1 MEMAKIIL
9 IVLFIVIVATF
20 STMNQQEIS
29 LRYFFGWETVPF
41 PLFLLILASLILGL
55 ILGFLVGLGDR
66 LKLWT
71 QARDLGKRVN
81 ALREEIKTLAKK
93 TEAPEPPSPPPEAEK
108 TPSS

>member
-1 MEMAKIIL
+1 MAKIIL
-9 IVLFIVIVATF
+9 ILVFVLIVATF
-20 STMNQQEIS
+20 STLNQQEIS

-66 LKLWT
+66 WKLRT

-81 ALREEIKTLAKK
+81 ALREEIATLSKK
-93 TEAPEPPSPPPEAEK
+93 PEPPEPPSPPPEAEK
-108 TPSS
+108 APGA